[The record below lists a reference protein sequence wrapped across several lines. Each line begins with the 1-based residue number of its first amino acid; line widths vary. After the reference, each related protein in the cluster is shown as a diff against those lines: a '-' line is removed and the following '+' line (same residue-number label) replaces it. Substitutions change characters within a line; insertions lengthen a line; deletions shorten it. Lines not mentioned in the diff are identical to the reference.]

1 MLGRKG
7 RVHRKRRDVCATR
20 ERYTLKFTP
29 AVNHK
34 DLMKHFQDGN
44 GFDEA
49 QLAKLHQMKAR
60 IELLCGPEDLKKID
74 ELLRELSRR

>member
-1 MLGRKG
+1 MI
-7 RVHRKRRDVCATR
+7 

-29 AVNHK
+29 AVSQK
-34 DLMKHFQDGN
+34 DLMKHFQEGN

-60 IELLCGPEDLKKID
+60 IELLCDPADLKKID
-74 ELLRELSRR
+74 DLLKELSWHHESTNEVDHPKTSPG